1 MAWALG
7 NSPSPENMDR
17 NTNKRIVVA
26 HCYNA
31 VTWFI
36 KDHQA
41 RIQQEVH
48 KAFHGKKIKRADG
61 QPTKEFRD
69 FLAKQLEPVHAY
81 VATTSSVD
89 EFNFAEMRMLN
100 LNMQFSLIS
109 VELRFRWQSTL
120 QFTERKLVGDWKLS
134 DLKKGIKPQY
144 EEIIKDEPFS
154 HTIDHSF
161 YLGSF
166 AICPHT
172 YGRTA
177 ILGEAASTQDA
188 SKRPYL
194 NAEIISDNEER
205 YQTLS
210 SELADIRTLLE
221 YANFTSNIR

>member
-1 MAWALG
+1 MAWSLS
-7 NSPSPENMDR
+7 NRPSPKNMTR
-17 NTNKRIVVA
+17 EENKRMVVA

-48 KAFHGKKIKRADG
+48 RNFHGKKIKKADG
-61 QPTKEFRD
+61 QPTKEFKD
-69 FLAKQLEPVHAY
+69 FLSKQLEPISALLNECCCISPS
-81 VATTSSVD
+81 ASV
-89 EFNFAEMRMLN
+89 EMRMIKIE
-100 LNMQFSLIS
+100 MQFTLIS
-109 VELRFRWQSTL
+109 VELRFNWKSKLPVKKR
-120 QFTERKLVGDWKLS
+120 ELVGDWKLS
-134 DLKKGIKPQY
+134 DLKQGIKPQY
-144 EEIIKDEPFS
+144 KDTIEHEVFS

-166 AICPHT
+166 EVCPNT

-177 ILGEAASTQDA
+177 ILGEAPFAQDA

-194 NAEIISDNEER
+194 TAELIIEHEQR
-205 YQTLS
+205 YRAKS

-221 YANFTSNIR
+221 TANFTSSIR